1 MLRVCCCCRLRDLIT
16 RYAIAATSSTESLR
30 DTEGI
35 LLAAENAEALAA
47 DMRDELRRVWGRA
60 IRAEMVATVS
70 TTACR
75 RRFLLLGCSRRR
87 RCCVCRRRRKSARGF
102 RAP

>member
-70 TTACR
+70 ATACLQTK
-75 RRFLLLGCSRRR
+75 LLAGLGCSRR
-87 RCCVCRRRRKSARGF
+87 
-102 RAP
+102 

>member
-16 RYAIAATSSTESLR
+16 RYAIAATSTTESLR

-70 TTACR
+70 VTACR
-75 RRFLLLGCSRRR
+75 RCFSLGW
-87 RCCVCRRRRKSARGF
+87 VAHTNDAALTCRTSLVAIM
-102 RAP
+102 